1 MPRADFYLIDKP
13 QFRENPL
20 LLVCKLVQ
28 HAYSAQQPTLI
39 LTRDFAQAEA
49 LDGALWEFDEDAFI
63 PHQLAG
69 DDDDDTVAVLIVP
82 PDQQTPDRPLVINL
96 RDRVAPGNYQ
106 RVLEVVPAD
115 PEARQGSRQ
124 RWREYQQRGLEL
136 HKHDM

>member
-39 LTRDFAQAEA
+39 LTRDFGQAEA

-69 DDDDDTVAVLIVP
+69 DEDDDAIAVLIVP
-82 PDQQTPDRPLVINL
+82 PGQETADRPLVINL
-96 RDRVAPGNYQ
+96 RDTVAPGRYQ
-106 RVLEVVPAD
+106 RVLEVVPAEPD
-115 PEARQGSRQ
+115 AREGSRT
-124 RWREYQQRGLEL
+124 RWREYQQRGFEL